1 MAVELTR
8 GSPIE
13 RQCIRLAAVL
23 GWLGL
28 SIQLYLVFYGRWS
41 VEASLLGAW

>member
-1 MAVELTR
+1 MSRFTH
-8 GSPIE
+8 S
-13 RQCIRLAAVL
+13 AAVL

-41 VEASLLGAW
+41 VSASQLGGLDRKSVV